1 MAVRRKV
8 PQKEVLEDIKSG
20 MDETAISRKYNL
32 SAQGVKRLY
41 EKLIEAKLLG
51 PDLKPVSRKI
61 NLLEIVA
68 DIRAGMSNRDI
79 MEKYNLSEEMLRQ
92 VSKKLLDARMSRSAA
107 AEPETTIEERQDF
120 LATGEFVRH
129 EVDLEV
135 PIYEAGRPESQ
146 GVVRDI
152 SEEGVGVAGI
162 EANVGDLKTLVILGD
177 EFGEF
182 SSFEFEA
189 YCRWSYADTED
200 GACLTGFAISK
211 ISKNDFLQL
220 QKLVRLVR
228 LF

>member
-1 MAVRRKV
+1 MVKRKV
-8 PQKEVLEDIKSG
+8 PQREVLEDIRSG

-32 SAQGVKRLY
+32 SAQGVNRLY
-41 EKLIEAKLLG
+41 QKLIAAKLLG
-51 PDLKPVSRKI
+51 PDLKPVSRKV
-61 NLLEIVA
+61 NLLQIVA
-68 DIRAGMSNRDI
+68 DIRAGMSNPDI
-79 MEKYNLSEEMLRQ
+79 MEKYKLSEDMLRQ
-92 VSKKLLDARMSRSAA
+92 VSKKLLEARMTRSADD
-107 AEPETTIEERQDF
+107 EPETTIEERSDF

-129 EVDLEV
+129 EVDLDV
-135 PIYEAGRPESQ
+135 PIYEAGRPDNQ

-162 EANVGDLKTLVILGD
+162 EAKVGDLKTLVILGD

-189 YCRWSYADTED
+189 YCRWSYADAAD

-211 ISKNDFLQL
+211 ISNNDFQQL
-220 QKLVRLVR
+220 EKLVRLVR